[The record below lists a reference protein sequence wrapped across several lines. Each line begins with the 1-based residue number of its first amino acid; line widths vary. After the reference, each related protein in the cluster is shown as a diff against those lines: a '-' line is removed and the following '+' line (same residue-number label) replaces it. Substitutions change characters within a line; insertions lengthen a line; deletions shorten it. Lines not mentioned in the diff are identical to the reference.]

1 MIMDV
6 VIHHNASCGS
16 SRDALAIIEAAGYRP
31 IIIDYMKEGW
41 TRPQLLG
48 LFAAAGKTAR
58 EMLRERESLA
68 KHPHLLRD
76 DVSDEELIVAM
87 IKDPVLVNRPI
98 ICTSRGVRLCRPAE
112 IVLDLLDNWP
122 KGPFSKANS
131 MLLIDADGKRVQ
143 PEEVGRK

>member
-1 MIMDV
+1 MDV

-76 DVSDEELIVAM
+76 DVSEEELIAAM
-87 IKDPVLVNRPI
+87 VEDPVLVNRPI
-98 ICTSRGVRLCRPAE
+98 ICTAKGVRLCRPAE
-112 IVLDLLDNWP
+112 MVLDLLDNWP
-122 KGPFSKANS
+122 EGPFSKANG
-131 MLLIDADGKRVQ
+131 MLLIDAEGNHVPPDG
-143 PEEVGRK
+143 GDRK